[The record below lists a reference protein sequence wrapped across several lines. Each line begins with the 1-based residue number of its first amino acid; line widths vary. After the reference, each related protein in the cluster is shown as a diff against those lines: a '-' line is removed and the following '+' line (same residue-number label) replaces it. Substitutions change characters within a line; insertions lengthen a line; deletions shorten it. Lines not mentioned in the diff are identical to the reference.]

1 MIHRRTFLG
10 TLLGAAASSLP
21 AQTRRPPNILFM
33 FSDDHAYQA
42 ISAYGHGLNQT
53 PNIDRIAHEG
63 VRFDQ
68 CLVTN
73 SLCAPSRAVVLTGKY
88 SHVNGL
94 KDNRDVFDGS
104 QPTLPKLLRTAG
116 YRSAMIGKWHL
127 KSQPTGFDHWE
138 VLEAGGGQGNYYN
151 PDFLTP
157 SGKHR
162 RDGYVTNI
170 IADLSQ
176 ALLAATQRT

>member
-1 MIHRRTFLG
+1 MIHRRTFLAP
-10 TLLGAAASSLP
+10 LMAAAASRMP
-21 AQTRRPPNILFM
+21 AQTKRPPNILFM
-33 FSDDHAYQA
+33 FSDDHAFQA

-63 VRFDQ
+63 GRFDQ

-88 SHVNGL
+88 SHINGL

-116 YRSAMIGKWHL
+116 YQSA
-127 KSQPTGFDHWE
+127 
-138 VLEAGGGQGNYYN
+138 
-151 PDFLTP
+151 
-157 SGKHR
+157 
-162 RDGYVTNI
+162 
-170 IADLSQ
+170 
-176 ALLAATQRT
+176 